1 MREWN
6 GRNWKL
12 FDLNIIAHL
21 LVKGFLKKVPILK
34 NTAYD
39 VFSIFFRF
47 FFDFFSI
54 FFDFFDFFRFFF
66 RLFFDFCLAA
76 KPLSG
81 KRRSADV
88 LCHPQGRILA

>member
-21 LVKGFLKKVPILK
+21 LVKR
-34 NTAYD
+34 
-39 VFSIFFRF
+39 IFEKSANFEKY
-47 FFDFFSI
+47 SL
-54 FFDFFDFFRFFF
+54 RFFF
-66 RLFFDFCLAA
+66 RFVFDFCLAA